1 MKSDRE
7 LFNISTN
14 DQETF
19 RVEVVLES
27 AQSEL
32 EILSKLLK
40 NIKDEISRQF
50 RVPVSRLK
58 YQRIIDK
65 KVSPDGIKT
74 SLELFLQKES
84 KGKPVLKFCS
94 MSLANGQTIDNMILM
109 ADVHPQD
116 EDGSEYTREKLR
128 AVMSETGIID
138 RFIIDS
144 VLEDIITKLSDT
156 RQTVEDMVLA
166 KGLLPE
172 IGEDSRLEFKFS
184 IHPDKSSVKQFTG
197 SRKAKPGDVLCVKH
211 PRKTGS
217 APGVDLFGNELK
229 PISGRDFNLIA
240 GNGTKLS
247 SDGSK
252 IIADIEGV
260 AVVKKDDK
268 KVSSL
273 GLSQAFPRE
282 VQLRIDPLTVIESSR
297 TVEIVTK
304 DSVEIQGSL
313 KRNSNIISEGDVFV
327 LGEVEND
334 SKIHS
339 TGGIYVE
346 GNVNSGSLISSK
358 EIFAGGAVTDST
370 LSAKGMVRVEGA
382 LRNSNIYGEN
392 VEVDRLINSTVVA
405 AKQIVVRSIEADEAG
420 LLSEIQVGIKQYQTM
435 KVKENEEFLDYLK
448 DDLGKMKGFFG
459 EKMVGDVS
467 YANLE
472 MILLKVAKKL
482 SKQNMDTEK
491 WEATKK
497 LLESVPSLK
506 MMIVEKHQENEE
518 LKERIEK
525 QEEMPGVVIVKEKIE
540 CPVRIE
546 INSIRTDMA
555 SGESGTYI
563 IKDGSIVRE
572 E

>member
-166 KGLLPE
+166 KGFLPE